1 MRLKQCMKRIVCRN
15 MLFSIILMVV
25 AVNAIAANTGICHFY
40 TADQLSSNLITSIC
54 QDKQGFIWVSTEYGL
69 NRFDGVNFTSYF
81 INDNTAQPLLNNNCR
96 KVICDRDGRVWV
108 ISFNGIQYYDRLSN
122 SFPIVKLHIEDQSY
136 PTDIL
141 ELSDGRLLVLTIK
154 KGLFLIDK
162 DKMEAKAWEEA
173 NKLYLDESASCMFVD
188 SRERIWICYD
198 KTGLAQL
205 DLKSKRIEHFD
216 YSQLGSNG
224 VNAVSEDGKG
234 RIIILSRS
242 KVLRY
247 DEVTKTLHEIGTSQG
262 LYRRTLF
269 KTNEGKVL
277 MATYGNGLFEVDIDG
292 NQLIPAFQQTVEG
305 VNLASQS
312 IQAYLEDAQHN
323 KWIGCLRTGVAFLT
337 NHRQPFTYYNMHN
350 LPNDNGGVLSLL
362 TYCSGRF
369 ILGQENNGLT
379 DISPDGEFL
388 NHRFPGEY
396 VISYQKSPS
405 DDIWIGTYGRGVG
418 ISKGGQSA
426 LARIDSLSGKRIKD
440 FAIDKNGI
448 LYMAVFDYGM
458 LAFKAATGEPVPFG
472 KGNME
477 LHNHY
482 PNKLFIDSHGWLWIG
497 HYNGID
503 VYNTQTGQ
511 QVNVPVDSIL
521 RPCHTF
527 AIIESKDGQ
536 IWVGTNKG
544 LFSYNRQKKQWQHL
558 NKDDGLC
565 NEIVCGIVE
574 DDKGDLWISTYRG
587 LSHLMRQKGRF
598 VNYYKGSGL
607 EVSSYTR
614 GIYGKTPD
622 GMIYFGND
630 RGITHFYPSDVSNTG
645 FDKGLQLTGLLVAG
659 REIGTDGEH
668 IRLDYEDNT
677 FTLRFSTMDYRE
689 TGNLQYEYRFA
700 DEREGVW
707 HQLPPGMNEIILSH
721 LRFGHHQLLVRV
733 QENGSYSPVK
743 EIDIRITPPWYRSWW
758 AYTLYALLITFI
770 IYSIFQNV
778 KHKQQADM
786 NEERIRFFVDL
797 SHELRSPLTLIK
809 SPLDTLLKKD
819 YDSHTNRALRSM
831 SRNTDRLLAIVNQI
845 LSIRKIE
852 KGQMR
857 LHFAETSLSGF
868 VWTICHH
875 FDYLAEKRGVKLMFH
890 SENSEL
896 KAWIDREWF
905 DKVINNLISNA
916 LKFVENGGEIVV
928 ELNHSANNALI
939 TVTDNGS
946 GIDED
951 QLKSV
956 FERFYQS
963 SARPKA
969 GLIGYGIGLNLAYK
983 ITRLHGGNITA
994 ANRADVEHGTVMSV
1008 MIPLGNSHLPK
1019 EQLVDESYFADIA
1032 KMESPVLTTDKE
1044 KQQRTRK
1051 KTTYRIAVVDDDEE
1065 IRDFLRTELGS
1076 SYYVNTYC
1084 DGKAALEAVVN
1095 DVPDL
1100 VISDIV
1106 MPEMDG
1112 FTLLKRLKNNT
1123 KTSHIP
1129 VVLLTSRNEQKLRV
1143 EGLEQGADAYIDK
1156 PFSLEELEARVI
1168 GLIENRN
1175 RLRGKYMGVQE
1186 QTDTLK
1192 QIELTGINEEMM
1204 KKVMEVINENLDNSD
1219 FNVEALADI
1228 IGMSRAQLHRRVKE
1242 ATGITIG
1249 EFIRNLRLQ
1258 QAARMLEKGDNTIQ
1272 QVAWAVGF
1280 SNPTH
1285 FSAAF
1290 KRYFGIAP
1298 VDYMNKHR
1306 GATNS

>member
-1 MRLKQCMKRIVCRN
+1 MNLYGKLNLWLCIV
-15 MLFSIILMVV
+15 MLLTTTTSVSAMTKS
-25 AVNAIAANTGICHFY
+25 NTISHFY
-40 TADQLSSNLITSIC
+40 TTDQLSSNLITSLC
-54 QDKQGFIWVSTEYGL
+54 QDHQGNIWISTEYGL
-69 NRFDGVNFTSYF
+69 SRFDGANFSNYYSDDKEANSL
-81 INDNTAQPLLNNNCR
+81 IDNKCWR
-96 KVICDRDGRVWV
+96 VICDGNGRVWV
-108 ISFNGIQYYDRLSN
+108 ISYKGVQYYDRLNNCFHTISLKRGA
-122 SFPIVKLHIEDQSY
+122 SPFPA
-136 PTDIL
+136 DIIKMR
-141 ELSDGRLLVLTIK
+141 DGRLLVLTSQD
-154 KGLFLIDK
+154 GLFLIDTNTL
-162 DKMEAKAWEEA
+162 EAKPWDEA
-173 NKLYLDESASCMFVD
+173 NKLYVDSNASCMFED
-188 SRERIWICYD
+188 SRSRIWICSD
-198 KTGLAQL
+198 KKGLVQL
-205 DLKSKRIEHFD
+205 DLKSASYRHFD
-216 YSQLGSNG
+216 RSQLYSNG
-224 VNAVSEDGKG
+224 TNSVCEDGKG
-234 RIIILSRS
+234 RIVVLSRA
-242 KVLRY
+242 KVLLY
-247 DEVTKTLHEIGTSQG
+247 DEATATLQTIGDS
-262 LYRRTLF
+262 RNLF
-269 KTNEGKVL
+269 LRKLFPTNDGQVL
-277 MATYGNGLFEVDIDG
+277 LGTNGNGMLRVDIDG
-292 NQLIPAFQQTVEG
+292 NQLIPVLQKTVDG
-305 VNLASQS
+305 LTLATQS
-312 IQAYLEDAQHN
+312 VGAYLEDAQKN
-323 KWIGCLRTGVAFLT
+323 QWIGCWRAGLVHLSCY
-337 NHRQPFTYYNMHN
+337 RQPFGYYDLQNIPGN
-350 LPNDNGGVLSLL
+350 NGSLL
-362 TYCSGRF
+362 SFLTF
-369 ILGQENNGLT
+369 DKDHFVIGQENNGLKFLSRDGQVT
-379 DISPDGEFL
+379 AHHDVGRHIISLGQTSDG
-388 NHRFPGEY
+388 Y
-396 VISYQKSPS
+396 V
-405 DDIWIGTYGRGVG
+405 WTGTYGQGAFHA
-418 ISKGGQSA
+418 KGWGSTPVM
-426 LARIDSLSGKRIKD
+426 IDSLRGKRIKD
-440 FAIDKNGI
+440 FAIDRAGHI
-448 LYMAVFDYGM
+448 YMAVFDYG
-458 LAFKAATGEPVPFG
+458 LLSYSADGTQQHLLEGG
-472 KGNME
+472 RLQ
-477 LHNHY
+477 LHNRY
-482 PNKLFIDSHGWLWIG
+482 LNKLFIDSKGWLWVG
-497 HYNGID
+497 HYNFVD
-503 VYNTQTGQ
+503 VYDTDHDQRVDVQ
-511 QVNVPVDSIL
+511 VDSIQ
-521 RPCHTF
+521 RTSHTF
-527 AIIESKDGQ
+527 AITETHDGL
-536 IWVGTNKG
+536 IWVGTNHG
-544 LFSYNRQKKQWQHL
+544 LYCYDRLRKQWKHWD
-558 NKDDGLC
+558 KGDGLC

-574 DDKGDLWISTYRG
+574 DARGDLWISTYRG
-587 LSHLMRQKGRF
+587 LSHLLRDQGRF
-598 VNYYKGSGL
+598 INYYKGNGL
-607 EVSSYTR
+607 VTNSYTR
-614 GIYGKTPD
+614 GIYGKTND
-622 GMIYFGND
+622 GMIYFGSD
-630 RGITHFYPSDVSNTG
+630 YGITYFNPAKVYNNYFTHGIS
-645 FDKGLQLTGLLVAG
+645 LTGLIVAG
-659 REIGTDGEH
+659 KELGTDGTH
-668 IRLDYEDNT
+668 VTLGYEDNT
-677 FTLRFSTMDYRE
+677 FTLRFSTMDFRE
-689 TGNLQYEYRFA
+689 VGNLQYEYRFA

-786 NEERIRFFVDL
+786 NEEKIKFFVDL

-819 YDSHTNRALRSM
+819 YDQQTNRALRNM
-831 SRNTDRLLAIVNQI
+831 SRNTDRLLAVVNQI

-852 KGQMR
+852 KGQMK
-857 LHFAETSLSGF
+857 LHYTETSLTDFLSA
-868 VWTICHH
+868 ICSH
-875 FDYLAEKRGVKLMFH
+875 FDYLAEKRNVKLTFQ
-890 SENSEL
+890 SEDVAL
-896 KAWIDREWF
+896 KGWIDREWF
-905 DKVINNLISNA
+905 DKVISNLLSNA
-916 LKFVENGGEIVV
+916 MKYVEAGGEIAVA
-928 ELNHSANNALI
+928 LRQADSNAVI
-939 TVTDNGS
+939 TVTDNGP
-946 GIDED
+946 GIDEE
-951 QLKSV
+951 QLKRV

-963 SARPKA
+963 SARPKS
-969 GLIGYGIGLNLAYK
+969 GQIGYGIGLNLAYK

-994 ANRADVEHGTVMSV
+994 ANRTDVEHGTVMSV

-1084 DGKAALEAVVN
+1084 DGKAALEAIVN

-1112 FTLLKRLKNNT
+1112 FMLLKRLKNNT

-1129 VVLLTSRNEQKLRV
+1129 VVLLTSRNEKKLRV

-1204 KKVMEVINENLDNSD
+1204 KKVMEAINEHLDDSD

-1298 VDYMNKHR
+1298 IDYMNKHR

>member
-1 MRLKQCMKRIVCRN
+1 MGLNLIFLRHKY
-15 MLFSIILMVV
+15 IILLLLITLSVRV
-25 AVNAIAANTGICHFY
+25 FGSVNTGICHFY
-40 TADQLSSNLITSIC
+40 NSDQLSSNHITSIC
-54 QDKQGFIWVSTEYGL
+54 QDKLGFIWISTEYGL
-69 NRFDGVNFTSYF
+69 NRFDGVNFSYYYAD
-81 INDNTAQPLLNNNCR
+81 DNTSQPLLNNNCR
-96 KVICDRDGRVWV
+96 KVFCDSEGQVWV
-108 ISFNGIQYYDRLSN
+108 ISYNGIQRYDRLSS
-122 SFPIVKLHIEDQSY
+122 SFPIVKIDIEEQLY

-141 ELSDGRLLVLTIK
+141 EMSDGRLLVLTTK
-154 KGLFLIDK
+154 KGLYLIDK
-162 DKMEAKAWEEA
+162 ENMQATPWNEA
-173 NKLYLDESASCMFVD
+173 NNLHIDEAATCMYID
-188 SRERIWICYD
+188 SRERIWICSD
-198 KTGLAQL
+198 KTGLTQL
-205 DLKSKRIEHFD
+205 DVKSKKFEHFD
-216 YSQLGSNG
+216 FPQLGSNG
-224 VNAVSEDGKG
+224 VNAVCEDNKG
-234 RIIILSRS
+234 RIVVLSRA
-242 KVLRY
+242 
-247 DEVTKTLHEIGTSQG
+247 KTLLYEEASKTLREIESSPN

-269 KTNEGKVL
+269 KSHEGKVL
-277 MATYGNGLFEVDIDG
+277 LASYGNGMFEVDIDT
-292 NQLIPAFQQTVEG
+292 NQLIPTFQQTVEG
-305 VNLASQS
+305 VTLATQS
-312 IQAYLEDAQHN
+312 IQAYYEDAQQN

-337 NHRQPFTYYNMHN
+337 SHRQPFTYYNMHN

-362 TYCSGRF
+362 TYYKGRF
-369 ILGQENNGLT
+369 ILGQENNGLAE
-379 DISPDGEFL
+379 ISLDGQIL
-388 NHRFPGEY
+388 GRHFPGEY
-396 VISYQKSPS
+396 IISYQETATN
-405 DDIWIGTYGRGVG
+405 DIWIGTYGRGASF
-418 ISKGGQSA
+418 SKGGQA
-426 LARIDSLSGKRIKD
+426 TLIKIDSLNGKRIKD

-448 LYMAVFDYGM
+448 LYMAVFDYGI
-458 LAFKAATGEPVPFG
+458 LGFNSTTREPVPF
-472 KGNME
+472 KME
-477 LHNHY
+477 LHNSY

-503 VYNTQTGQ
+503 VYNTQTKQ
-511 QVNVPVDSIL
+511 MVDVPVDSIL
-521 RPCHTF
+521 RPTHTF
-527 AIIESKDGQ
+527 AITESKDGLV
-536 IWVGTNKG
+536 WVGTNKG
-544 LFSYNRQKKQWQHL
+544 LFCYDRQKKQWKHL
-558 NKDDGLC
+558 DKDDGLC

-574 DDKGDLWISTYRG
+574 DDNGNLWISTHHG
-587 LSHLMRQKGRF
+587 LSHLLRQKGQF
-598 VNYYKGSGL
+598 INYYKGSGL

-786 NEERIRFFVDL
+786 NEEKIKFFVDL

-809 SPLDTLLKKD
+809 SPLDTLLNKE
-819 YDSHTNRALRSM
+819 YDQQTNRALRNM
-831 SRNTDRLLAIVNQI
+831 SRNTDRLLAVVNQI

-852 KGQMR
+852 KGQMK
-857 LHFAETSLSGF
+857 LHYTETSLTDFLSA
-868 VWTICHH
+868 ICSH
-875 FDYLAEKRGVKLMFH
+875 FDYLAEKRNVKLTFQ
-890 SENSEL
+890 SEDVAL
-896 KAWIDREWF
+896 KGWIDREWF
-905 DKVINNLISNA
+905 DKVISNLLSNA
-916 LKFVENGGEIVV
+916 MKYVETGGEIVV
-928 ELNHSANNALI
+928 ALRQTDSNAVI
-939 TVTDNGS
+939 TVTDNGP
-946 GIDED
+946 GIDEE
-951 QLKSV
+951 QLKRV

-963 SARPKA
+963 SARPKS
-969 GLIGYGIGLNLAYK
+969 GQIGYGIGLNLAYK

-994 ANRADVEHGTVMSV
+994 ANRTDVEHGTVMSV

-1065 IRDFLRTELGS
+1065 IRDFLRTELGA

-1084 DGKAALEAVVN
+1084 DGKQALEAIVS

-1129 VVLLTSRNEQKLRV
+1129 IVLLTSRNEQKLRV

-1156 PFSLEELEARVI
+1156 PFNIEELEARVT

-1186 QTDTLK
+1186 QTDTVK

-1204 KKVMEVINENLDNSD
+1204 KKVMEAINEHLDDSD

-1242 ATGITIG
+1242 ATGITVG

-1258 QAARMLEKGDNTIQ
+1258 QAARMLEKGDNTVQ

-1290 KRYFGIAP
+1290 KRYFGVSP
-1298 VDYMNKHR
+1298 MEYMNKHH

>member
-1 MRLKQCMKRIVCRN
+1 MGLNLKSLRHKH
-15 MLFSIILMVV
+15 IILLLLITLSVRAFGSV
-25 AVNAIAANTGICHFY
+25 NTGICHFY

-81 INDNTAQPLLNNNCR
+81 TDDNTLQPLLNNNCR
-96 KVICDRDGRVWV
+96 KVICDNKGRVWV
-108 ISFNGIQYYDRLSN
+108 ISYNGIQYYDRLSN
-122 SFPIVKLHIEDQSY
+122 SFPILELGTEEQSY

-141 ELSDGRLLVLTIK
+141 EMSNGCLLVLTTK

-173 NKLYLDESASCMFVD
+173 NKLYIDESASCMYVD
-188 SRERIWICYD
+188 SRERIWICSD
-198 KTGLAQL
+198 KTGLTQL
-205 DLKSKRIEHFD
+205 DVKSKKFEHFD

-234 RIIILSRS
+234 RIVVLSRA

-247 DEVTKTLHEIGTSQG
+247 DETTKSLHEISSSKG

-277 MATYGNGLFEVDIDG
+277 MATYGNGMFEVDIDG
-292 NQLIPAFQQTVEG
+292 NKLIPAFQQTVEG
-305 VNLASQS
+305 VTLATQS
-312 IQAYLEDAQHN
+312 IQAYLEDAQQN
-323 KWIGCLRTGVAFLT
+323 KWIGCLRTGIAFLT
-337 NHRQPFTYYNMHN
+337 SHRQPFTYYNMHH
-350 LPNDNGGVLSLL
+350 LPDDNGGVLSLL
-362 TYCSGRF
+362 TYYKGRF
-369 ILGQENNGLT
+369 ILGQENNGLKFMSRDGQVT
-379 DISPDGEFL
+379 AHYDAGRHIISLGQTPDG
-388 NHRFPGEY
+388 H
-396 VISYQKSPS
+396 V
-405 DDIWIGTYGRGVG
+405 WTGTYGQGAFHA
-418 ISKGGQSA
+418 KGWGSTPVM
-426 LARIDSLSGKRIKD
+426 IDSLRGKRIKD
-440 FAIDKNGI
+440 FAIDRAGHI
-448 LYMAVFDYGM
+448 YMAVFDYG
-458 LAFKAATGEPVPFG
+458 LLSYSADGTQQHQLEGGRFK
-472 KGNME
+472 
-477 LHNHY
+477 LHNRY
-482 PNKLFIDSHGWLWIG
+482 LNKLFIDSKGWLWVG
-497 HYNGID
+497 HYNFVD
-503 VYNTQTGQ
+503 VYDIDNDQSVDVQ
-511 QVNVPVDSIL
+511 VDSIQ
-521 RPCHTF
+521 RTGHTF
-527 AIIESKDGQ
+527 AITETHDGL
-536 IWVGTNKG
+536 IWVGTNHG
-544 LFSYNRQKKQWQHL
+544 LYCYDRLRKQWKHWD
-558 NKDDGLC
+558 KGDGLC

-574 DDKGDLWISTYRG
+574 DARGDLWVSTYRG
-587 LSHLMRQKGRF
+587 LSHLLRDQGRF
-598 VNYYKGSGL
+598 INYYRGNGL
-607 EVSSYTR
+607 MTNSYTR
-614 GIYGKTPD
+614 GIYGKTDD
-622 GMIYFGND
+622 GMIYFGSD
-630 RGITHFYPSDVSNTG
+630 YGITYFNPAKVYNNYFTHGIS
-645 FDKGLQLTGLLVAG
+645 LTGLIVAG
-659 REIGTDGEH
+659 KELGTDGTH
-668 IRLDYEDNT
+668 VTLDYEDNT
-677 FTLRFSTMDYRE
+677 FTLRFSTMDFRE
-689 TGNLQYEYRFA
+689 VGNLQYEYRFA

-778 KHKQQADM
+778 KHKQLADM
-786 NEERIRFFVDL
+786 NEEKIKFFVDL

-809 SPLDTLLKKD
+809 SPLDTLLNKE
-819 YDSHTNRALRSM
+819 YDQQTNRALRNM
-831 SRNTDRLLAIVNQI
+831 SRNTDRLLAVVNQI

-852 KGQMR
+852 KGQMK
-857 LHFAETSLSGF
+857 LHYTETSLTDFASA
-868 VWTICHH
+868 ICSH
-875 FDYLAEKRGVKLMFH
+875 FDYLAEKRNVKLTFQ
-890 SENSEL
+890 SEDATL
-896 KAWIDREWF
+896 KGWIDREWF
-905 DKVINNLISNA
+905 DKVISNLLSNA
-916 LKFVENGGEIVV
+916 MKYVETGGEIAVA
-928 ELNHSANNALI
+928 LRQTDSNAVI
-939 TVTDNGS
+939 TVTDNGP
-946 GIDED
+946 GIDEE
-951 QLKSV
+951 QLKRV

-963 SARPKA
+963 SARPKS
-969 GLIGYGIGLNLAYK
+969 GQIGYGIGLNLAYK

-994 ANRADVEHGTVMSV
+994 ANRTDVEHGTVMSV

-1032 KMESPVLTTDKE
+1032 KMESQVLTTDKE
-1044 KQQRTRK
+1044 KLQRTRK

-1129 VVLLTSRNEQKLRV
+1129 VVLLTSRHEQQLRL

-1156 PFSLEELEARVI
+1156 PFNLEELEARVT

-1186 QTDTLK
+1186 QAETVK

-1204 KKVMEVINENLDNSD
+1204 KKVMEAINEHLDDSD

-1228 IGMSRAQLHRRVKE
+1228 VGMSRAQLHRRVKE
-1242 ATGITIG
+1242 ATGITVG

-1258 QAARMLEKGDNTIQ
+1258 QAARMLEKGDNTVQ

-1290 KRYFGIAP
+1290 KRYFGVSP
-1298 VDYMNKHR
+1298 MEYMNKHR